1 MKKTI
6 FLLVVFVS
14 STRADNAEV
23 QLSHVPA
30 WAGSAVWY
38 QIFPERFRNGDPSN
52 DPTREDLEIPFLPGK
67 NWEVTPW
74 TRDFYDRS
82 PWEKDIGGDFYENG
96 VFHRRFGGDL
106 QGVIDKL
113 DYLQDLGVNTI
124 YFNPVFYGR
133 SVHKYDGN
141 TFHHID
147 PNFGPDP
154 KGDFAIIR
162 AGGETADP
170 STWRWT
176 AADKLFLDLVKQ
188 AHGRGMRVVID
199 GVFNHSGRDF
209 FAFRDIRMNGDRS
222 PYVDWYYIT
231 SCDSPQTRR
240 NELRYKGW
248 AGFFTLPEFRNNEDG
263 TDLHP
268 GPKKYI
274 FDATKRWMDPDGNGR
289 ADDGIDGWRLD
300 VSEELPDKFWR
311 DWNSFVFQTNPQAI
325 TVAEVW
331 TNAAHYLQET
341 GFSATMNYYAFAV
354 PVKAY
359 LIDNSIKASQ
369 FGAMLD
375 ERRGQLPVSVQLAMW
390 NLTDSHDTDRMAQM
404 IINRKT
410 TGQYANTE
418 KFDYDETGNS
428 ARNNSGY
435 LLRAPN
441 PEERSIQRLI
451 MLFQMTYVGAP
462 MFYYGVEAGMWGG
475 DDPDCRKPMPWDDLK
490 MDTEKIDPRGRTRPE
505 DNPNVDQVLHA
516 FVREALAMHAA
527 NAAFK
532 TSDFKVLVADDE
544 KNVFIYSRGTGE
556 DLRVVAL
563 NRSGQAQTVKFK
575 TPTGEVI
582 FSTIGGKDV
591 RLAKDGDE
599 IELTLPAVTG
609 AVLK

>member
-1 MKKTI
+1 
-6 FLLVVFVS
+6 
-14 STRADNAEV
+14 
-23 QLSHVPA
+23 
-30 WAGSAVWY
+30 
-38 QIFPERFRNGDPSN
+38 
-52 DPTREDLEIPFLPGK
+52 
-67 NWEVTPW
+67 
-74 TRDFYDRS
+74 
-82 PWEKDIGGDFYENG
+82 
-96 VFHRRFGGDL
+96 
-106 QGVIDKL
+106 
-113 DYLQDLGVNTI
+113 
-124 YFNPVFYGR
+124 
-133 SVHKYDGN
+133 
-141 TFHHID
+141 
-147 PNFGPDP
+147 
-154 KGDFAIIR
+154 
-162 AGGETADP
+162 
-170 STWRWT
+170 
-176 AADKLFLDLVKQ
+176 
-188 AHGRGMRVVID
+188 
-199 GVFNHSGRDF
+199 
-209 FAFRDIRMNGDRS
+209 
-222 PYVDWYYIT
+222 
-231 SCDSPQTRR
+231 
-240 NELRYKGW
+240 
-248 AGFFTLPEFRNNEDG
+248 
-263 TDLHP
+263 
-268 GPKKYI
+268 
-274 FDATKRWMDPDGNGR
+274 
-289 ADDGIDGWRLD
+289 
-300 VSEELPDKFWR
+300 
-311 DWNSFVFQTNPQAI
+311 
-325 TVAEVW
+325 
-331 TNAAHYLQET
+331 
-341 GFSATMNYYAFAV
+341 
-354 PVKAY
+354 
-359 LIDNSIKASQ
+359 
-369 FGAMLD
+369 
-375 ERRGQLPVSVQLAMW
+375 
-390 NLTDSHDTDRMAQM
+390 MAQM

-490 MDTEKIDPRGRTRPE
+490 MDAEKIDPRGRTRPE